1 MNEYNKKRLQQLQ
14 HSEFW
19 EAFVLYYGEIV
30 DKINSEEVLGDSEF
44 DTLKKVFIKEG
55 KKQGLKELFD
65 DLDINLSEEK

>member
-19 EAFVLYYGEIV
+19 EAFVIYYGEIM
-30 DKINSEEVLGDSEF
+30 DKINSERVIGDSEF
-44 DTLKKVFIKEG
+44 DTLKRVFIKEG

-65 DLDINLSEEK
+65 DLDRALMEEK